1 MTDMR
6 DTHRTDVLVIGA
18 GQAGLAAG
26 YHLQRQG
33 IDYRIL
39 EADARVGDVWRRRY
53 DSLTLYS
60 PARSDGLP
68 GMAFPLPKMA
78 FPTGRQMADYLESY
92 AATFGL
98 RVETG
103 VRVERLEAPRSEGEP
118 FVVTAGDRRY
128 EAGQVIVASGA
139 FQTPRVPAFA
149 AELDPS
155 IRQIHSADYRNPS
168 QLADGPVLVVGL
180 SHSGADLA
188 HEIVATHPVTL
199 SGQAHGQLPVPIDS
213 RRGKLGLPVV
223 YWVFAHVLT
232 LRTPIGRKMAP
243 KVRNGGG
250 LLLRWRK
257 PELLASGVELT
268 EARTTGVRDGK
279 PMLADGRVLD
289 VTNIVWCT
297 GFNRDYSWIN
307 PAIELDESDTPVQSR
322 GVTDTPGLY
331 FVGLMFQYAFT
342 SMLVQGA
349 GRDAAYV
356 VDHIAKRLGAPEAVA
371 RRVKAAVAEHP

>member
-60 PARSDGLP
+60 AARSDGLP

-92 AATFGL
+92 AQTFGL

-118 FVVTAGDRRY
+118 FVVTAGDRRH

-139 FQTPRVPAFA
+139 FQTPRVPSFA
-149 AELDPS
+149 AALDPS

-180 SHSGADLA
+180 SHSGADLG
-188 HEIVATHPVTL
+188 HEIAATHPTII
-199 SGQAHGQLPVPIDS
+199 SGRAHGELPFSIDS
-213 RRGKLGLPVV
+213 RRGKMAWPVLAR
-223 YWVFAHVLT
+223 VFSHVMT

-243 KVRNGGG
+243 VARKGGA
-250 LLLRWRK
+250 LLLRWRTAD
-257 PELLASGVELT
+257 LRARGIELT
-268 EARTTGVRDGK
+268 EARTVGVRDGK
-279 PMLADGRVLD
+279 PELADGRVLD
-289 VTNIVWCT
+289 VANVVWCT
-297 GFNRDYSWIN
+297 GFERDYSWIS
-307 PAIELDESDTPVQSR
+307 PAIQLDESGWPVQRR
-322 GVTDTPGLY
+322 GVTTTPGLY
-331 FVGLMFQYAFT
+331 FTGVVFQYAFS
-342 SMLVQGA
+342 SMLILGA

-356 VDHIAKRLGAPEAVA
+356 VNHITKRVGAPKTVA
-371 RRVKAAVAEHP
+371 RGVKAAVAERP